1 MPLLQTSVSLRQQ
14 AVKIVSW
21 VMLAVFLIGVAPT
34 EYLHN
39 ALYHHHDTVHPVYK
53 KGEIVITQKHI
64 HCAFLGFVFA
74 PYVAADKQFLL
85 FEDVRVHTANYVLPS
100 YHFRY
105 SSQHTV
111 TSLRGPPVVS

>member
-1 MPLLQTSVSLRQQ
+1 M
-14 AVKIVSW
+14 I
-21 VMLAVFLIGVAPT
+21 AVFLTGVAPT

-74 PYVAADKQFLL
+74 PYVASDKQYLSFRETL
-85 FEDVRVHTANYVLPS
+85 VHAANFVLPC
-100 YHFRY
+100 YHFNY
-105 SSQHTV
+105 SFQHPL
-111 TSLRGPPVVS
+111 TSLRGPPVLS

>member
-1 MPLLQTSVSLRQQ
+1 
-14 AVKIVSW
+14 
-21 VMLAVFLIGVAPT
+21 MLAVFLTGVAPS

-74 PYVAADKQFLL
+74 PYVATSKQFLS
-85 FEDVRVHTANYVLPS
+85 FTETPVHVACYVLPA
-100 YHFRY
+100 YTFHY
-105 SSQHTV
+105 SAVYESV
-111 TSLRGPPVVS
+111 CLRGPPFIS